1 MRAGR
6 GPGAEM
12 GTGGRSIPAFRG
24 YIFDLDGTV
33 YRGERLL
40 PGARETIAGL
50 RAAGRRVVFL
60 SNKPIDTRES
70 YARKLRHLGV
80 PTRTEDVINSSFVLA
95 RYLGA
100 RDPRARLFVIGERPL
115 LVELRRAGFR
125 VVANGDRA
133 DWVVIAFD
141 RTFDYAKLT
150 GALQAVRRGARL
162 IATNPDRTC
171 PVEGGEIP
179 DCAAMIGAVEG
190 ATGKRVEVIVGKPSR
205 ITLDVC
211 LEQMGLRPRDCLMI
225 GDRLETDIRM
235 AREAG
240 MAAALVLTGVT
251 DRRALRRSPIK
262 PDYVLRG
269 LGELLAAGPGQATHP
284 R

>member
-1 MRAGR
+1 MRR
-6 GPGAEM
+6 
-12 GTGGRSIPAFRG
+12 IPAFRG

-33 YRGERLL
+33 YRGDRLL
-40 PGARETIAGL
+40 PGARETIEGL

-80 PTRTEDVINSSFVLA
+80 PTRTADVINSSFVLA

-100 RDPRARLFVIGERPL
+100 RSPGARLFVIGERPL
-115 LVELRRAGFR
+115 LAELRRAGFR
-125 VVANGDRA
+125 IVANGDRA

-150 GALQAVRRGARL
+150 GALHAVRRGARL

-190 ATGKRVEVIVGKPSR
+190 ATATRVEVIVGKPSR

-211 LEQMGLRPRDCLMI
+211 LAQMGLRARDCLMI

-240 MAAALVLTGVT
+240 MAGALVLTGVT
-251 DRRALRRSPIK
+251 DRRTLRRSPIQ
-262 PDYVLRG
+262 PDYVLRD
-269 LGELLAAGPGQATHP
+269 LRELLAA

>member
-1 MRAGR
+1 
-6 GPGAEM
+6 M
-12 GTGGRSIPAFRG
+12 GHIPAFRG

-33 YRGERLL
+33 YRGDRLL
-40 PGARETIAGL
+40 PGARETIEGL
-50 RAAGRRVVFL
+50 RVAGRRVVFL

-70 YARKLRHLGV
+70 YARKLRCLGV
-80 PTRTEDVINSSFVLA
+80 PTRTADVINSSFVLA

-100 RDPRARLFVIGERPL
+100 RTPRARLFVIGERPL
-115 LVELRRAGFR
+115 LAELRRAGLR
-125 VVANGDRA
+125 IVANGDQA

-150 GALQAVRRGARL
+150 GALHAVRRGARL

-190 ATGKRVEVIVGKPSR
+190 ATGTRVKVIVGKPSR

-211 LEQMGLRPRDCLMI
+211 LAQMGLRARDCLMI

-235 AREAG
+235 GREAG
-240 MAAALVLTGVT
+240 MAGALVLTGVT
-251 DRRALRRSPIK
+251 DRQALRRSPIK
-262 PDYVLRG
+262 PDYVLRD
-269 LGELLAAGPGQATHP
+269 LRELLPAGQERPEKGTH
-284 R
+284 RR